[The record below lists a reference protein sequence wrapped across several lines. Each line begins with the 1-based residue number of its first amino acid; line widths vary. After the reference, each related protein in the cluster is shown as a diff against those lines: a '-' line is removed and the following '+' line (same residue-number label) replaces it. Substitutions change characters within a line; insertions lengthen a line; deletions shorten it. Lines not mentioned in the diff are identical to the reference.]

1 MTTLGRFGVWT
12 HVDTMSAADAAAYA
26 KRVEAWGYEAMWLPE
41 AVGRDPFV
49 TIAHLGA
56 HTTRLHYAT
65 GIANIYARDPMAMN
79 ALRLTT
85 GEVTGNRFVL
95 GMGVSHG
102 HLVAG
107 VRGHEYGKPVT
118 TMRNYLDAMGKALFM
133 ASKPT
138 EDVPIVLAALRPKM
152 LELAAERCAGA
163 HPYFV
168 TPEHTARAR
177 EILGKDKILAPEQKV
192 LLCTDATK
200 ARAVARAAMKIYVAL
215 PNYQNCLKWLGF
227 TEADFG
233 GNISDRLVDAIVA
246 WGDEGA
252 IRKRIQQHYDAG
264 ADHVCIQP
272 LNPDN
277 PLLPDEKVLELLA
290 PVKNA

>member
-1 MTTLGRFGVWT
+1 MTTLGRLGVWT
-12 HVDTMSAADAAAYA
+12 FVDMMPVAQAAAYA
-26 KRVEAWGYEAMWLPE
+26 KRVEAWGYQAMWLPE

-49 TIAHLGA
+49 TIAYLGA
-56 HTTRLHYAT
+56 HTSRLTFAT
-65 GIANIYARDPMAMN
+65 GIANIYARDPMTTN
-79 ALRLTT
+79 AVRLTT

-95 GMGVSHG
+95 GLGVSHG

-118 TMRNYLDAMGKALFM
+118 TMRSYLDRMEKALFM
-133 ASKPT
+133 AVKPSQ
-138 EDVPIVLAALRPKM
+138 DVPIVLAALRPKM
-152 LELAAERCAGA
+152 LALAAERSAGA

-177 EILGKDKILAPEQKV
+177 EILGKGKILAPEQKV
-192 LLCTDATK
+192 LLCTDAAK
-200 ARAVARAAMKIYVAL
+200 ARAVARAAMKIYAGL
-215 PNYQNCLKWLGF
+215 PNYQNNLKWLGF

-233 GNISDRLVDAIVA
+233 GNLSDRLVDAIVA

-252 IRKRIQQHYDAG
+252 IRKRIQAHWDAG

-272 LNPDN
+272 LNPEN
-277 PLLPDEKVLELLA
+277 PMLPDEKVLELLA
-290 PVKNA
+290 PANS